1 MSVAVNFNDARA
13 NRNGGA
19 FSFDHYRGRMMALL
33 IVLAIAVLGLIA
45 RAVQLQLVSQ
55 DFYEDQGKARFTRVA
70 KLAAHRGAIFDRN
83 GETLAV
89 STPVDTVW
97 VNPRELQTA
106 TGQYKRLAEALNR
119 DVTWLTQ
126 RVSSNLDREF
136 LYLVRHMRPDDAA
149 QVKALKIPGVYLQRE
164 YRRYYPAG
172 EVTGHIL
179 GFTSVDDGGQEG
191 LELAYDHTLAGE
203 EGRKRVIRDLK
214 GNTVEDIESI
224 SAARPGA
231 DLTTSIDL
239 RIQYLAYREL
249 KAAVAQHH
257 AQSGSIVVIDIDTG
271 EVLAMVNQPSFNPN
285 DREQLEARNYKNRA
299 ATDIYEPGS
308 SIKPFIAAAGIM
320 SGRYNQNTVIDTS
333 PGFVQVGLKR
343 IPDEHNN
350 GAISLTTV
358 IAKSSNVGMTK
369 MALTLTREQMWDAL
383 NAFGFGRVTGSGYP
397 GESAG
402 SLALPS
408 QWHTIEQ
415 ATISYGYGLSVTPL
429 QLAHAYAVLGGYGVD
444 RPVSLR
450 RIDTPVAGQ
459 RVIEDRVARELLSM
473 MEHVVTQQGA
483 TGGRAALDGY
493 RVAGKTGTAH
503 KAVNGSYDTEH
514 FRATFGGVVPAS
526 NPRLAAIVMIDD
538 PLGTDHTGGQVSA
551 PVFANVMAG
560 ALRLMGVPADNIDSI
575 PEARRDN
582 TLLQASIAPAAPITR
597 AASNEVVGKANK
609 KAPVKAP
616 VRVVDG
622 KVQATAR

>member
-1 MSVAVNFNDARA
+1 MSVAINYNDKRGG
-13 NRNGGA
+13 RQSGA
-19 FSFDHYRGRMMALL
+19 FSFDLFRGRMIAMLV
-33 IVLAIAVLGLIA
+33 VLALCVLGLIA

-106 TGQYKRLAEALNR
+106 TNQYKRLAEALNR
-119 DVTWLTQ
+119 DERWLTQ

-136 LYLVRHMRPDDAA
+136 LYLVRHMRPEDAA

-179 GFTSVDDGGQEG
+179 GFTSIDDGGQEG
-191 LELAYDHTLAGE
+191 LELAYDQTLAGE
-203 EGRKRVIRDLK
+203 VGAKRVIRDLK

-224 SAARPGA
+224 SAARPGE
-231 DLTTSIDL
+231 DLVSSIDL

-257 AQSGSIVVIDIDTG
+257 AQSGSIVVVDITTG
-271 EVLAMVNQPSFNPN
+271 EVLAMVNQPGFNPN

-299 ATDIYEPGS
+299 ATDIFEPGS
-308 SIKPFIAAAGIM
+308 SIKPFVAAAGIM
-320 SGRYNQNTVIDTS
+320 SGRYNENTVIDTS
-333 PGFVQVGLKR
+333 PGFVRVGIKPITDTRNLG
-343 IPDEHNN
+343 P
-350 GAISLTTV
+350 ISLTTV
-358 IAKSSNVGMTK
+358 IAQSSNVGMVK
-369 MALTLTREQMWDAL
+369 MAMTLSEEQIWQTLD
-383 NAFGFGRVTGSGYP
+383 AFGFGHVTGSGYP

-402 SLALPS
+402 SLASPS
-408 QWHTIEQ
+408 QWKKIEQ
-415 ATISYGYGLSVTPL
+415 ATIAYGYGLSTTPL
-429 QLAHAYAVLGGYGVD
+429 QLARAYAVLGAHGID
-444 RPVSLR
+444 RPISLR
-450 RIDTPVAGQ
+450 RIDTPVEGH
-459 RVIEDRVARELLSM
+459 RVIDDRVARELLSM

-483 TGGRAALDGY
+483 TGSRAALDGY

-503 KAVNGSYDTEH
+503 HASNGGYDTSR

-538 PLGTDHTGGQVSA
+538 PIGTDHTGGQVSA
-551 PVFANVMAG
+551 PVFSNVMAG
-560 ALRLMGVPADNIDSI
+560 ALRLMGVPADNLESI
-575 PEARRDN
+575 PEERRDN
-582 TLLQASIAPAAPITR
+582 TLLQANLDPAAPITR
-597 AASNEVVGKANK
+597 APDNTRRMAKPQKTPARTNNA
-609 KAPVKAP
+609 KAPVKA
-616 VRVVDG
+616 
-622 KVQATAR
+622 TAK